1 MGNARPSPTEQQAQ
15 YVTDG
20 DGNLVQVQDGDTTI
34 KSRSKGVGKRSSRAK
49 DNPDVSSVR
58 RFGNA
63 EALEKEA
70 SRRWIEYG
78 FLVDAFNTKTKT
90 SRSWYTTG
98 QAHKS
103 LREAERA
110 RLRKEI
116 PRLEAELKKCKE
128 EMQQMDEADRDW
140 DGKYGIRCEQ
150 GEWDKMKL
158 EKFRGYLR
166 MDHDE
171 VPDLREGGEGEDG

>member
-1 MGNARPSPTEQQAQ
+1 M
-15 YVTDG
+15 
-20 DGNLVQVQDGDTTI
+20 
-34 KSRSKGVGKRSSRAK
+34 
-49 DNPDVSSVR
+49 R

-78 FLVDAFNTKTKT
+78 FLVVSIVLLPSLIIELMCFLQDHFDTKTKV

-116 PRLEAELKKCKE
+116 PKLEAELKKCKE
-128 EMQQMDEADRDW
+128 EMEQMDEADRDW
-140 DGKYGIRCEQ
+140 DGKYGVRCEQ
-150 GEWDKMKL
+150 GEWDAMKL
-158 EKFRGYLR
+158 EKYRGYLR
-166 MDHDE
+166 MDHEE
-171 VPDLREGGEGEDG
+171 V

>member
-1 MGNARPSPTEQQAQ
+1 MANARPSPTEQQTQ

-20 DGNLVQVQDGDTTI
+20 DGNLVQVQDSNTTTRASSG
-34 KSRSKGVGKRSSRAK
+34 KGKRSSRAK
-49 DNPDVSSVR
+49 NNPDVRNVR

-78 FLVDAFNTKTKT
+78 FLVDDFDTKTKV

-116 PRLEAELKKCKE
+116 PRLEAELKKCRE
-128 EMQQMDEADRDW
+128 ELKQMDEADRDW
-140 DGKYGIRCEQ
+140 DGKYGVRCEQ
-150 GEWDKMKL
+150 GEWDAMKL
-158 EKFRGYLR
+158 EKYRGYLR

-171 VPDLREGGEGEDG
+171 VPDLREGGEEGEGR